1 MQFLRTLMWV
11 LLAGLVVAFS
21 FNNWVNVP
29 VRLWGGLIADIN
41 LPLLLGIAFALGL
54 VPVVLYHMA
63 ASWRLK
69 SRLAQTERTL
79 ADLRAVHAAPG
90 DPPPPIPPLPAD
102 PATAIPTT
110 VTADPDPVAHPT
122 LPLEPAPDR
131 RP

>member
-41 LPLLLGIAFALGL
+41 LPLLLAIAFALGFL
-54 VPVVLYHMA
+54 PMLLYHMA
-63 ASWRLK
+63 TGWRLK
-69 SRLAQTERTL
+69 SRLTQTERTL
-79 ADLRAVHAAPG
+79 ADLRQLHAAPAE
-90 DPPPPIPPLPAD
+90 PPSIPPVPLD

-110 VTADPDPVAHPT
+110 VTAEPDPVAHPT
-122 LPLEPAPDR
+122 LPLEPAADK